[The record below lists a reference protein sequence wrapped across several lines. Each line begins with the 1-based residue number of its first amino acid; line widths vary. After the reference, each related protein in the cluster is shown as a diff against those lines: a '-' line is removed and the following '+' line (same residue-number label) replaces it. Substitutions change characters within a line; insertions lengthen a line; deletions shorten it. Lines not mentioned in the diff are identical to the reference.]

1 MSDTDDVPEIAACAC
16 LAIRQSARKVTRLY
30 DEALAPSGLKVTQFS
45 LLNAIDRVPELSVNR
60 LADILSI
67 DRTTMVRNLKV
78 LQKDGLVHIAKAE
91 ADNRRRELSLT
102 ERGEAMLAEARPL
115 WAAVQAQ
122 LVDRMGEAR
131 YDALKSGLAAL
142 AEAAAPEEEG
152 EGDETADGSGA
163 AGL

>member
-1 MSDTDDVPEIAACAC
+1 MSDSDHVPEIAVCAC
-16 LAIRQSARKVTRLY
+16 LAIRQSARRVTRLY

-78 LQKDGLVHIAKAE
+78 LQKEGLVQIAKAE

-122 LVDRMGEAR
+122 LVDRIGEAR
-131 YDALKSGLAAL
+131 YEALQTGLAAL
-142 AEAAAPEEEG
+142 AEAVAPEEEDD
-152 EGDETADGSGA
+152 DETTNGAGA
-163 AGL
+163 AGP